1 MSSRRG
7 VSRPGPGWRRR
18 ALVLY
23 WMFIGAVIVGMA
35 LLVAA
40 LRDDNR
46 PVSLAV
52 VAAALGFA
60 AAWALVVVVRHR
72 RER

>member
-23 WMFIGAVIVGMA
+23 WVFIGAVIAGMS

-46 PVSLAV
+46 PISLAV

-60 AAWALVVVVRHR
+60 VAWGLVLLVRHR